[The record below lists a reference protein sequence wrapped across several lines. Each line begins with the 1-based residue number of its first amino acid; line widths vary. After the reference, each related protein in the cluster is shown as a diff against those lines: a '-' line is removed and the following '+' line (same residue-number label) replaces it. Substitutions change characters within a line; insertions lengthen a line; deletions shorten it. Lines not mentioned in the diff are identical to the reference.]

1 MTKNEI
7 ALNKAENRGME
18 KGAIIAT
25 NIFLFVLADKF
36 GFKPEQIGRCGTWCN
51 SYFEDITK
59 GKLKYTDVLKVLKDE
74 YGYSGMRGA

>member
-18 KGAIIAT
+18 KGAIMAT

-59 GKLKYTDVLKVLKDE
+59 GKLKYTDVTSVLKNE
-74 YGYSGMRGA
+74 YGFEVFR

>member
-51 SYFEDITK
+51 SYFDDITK
-59 GKLKYTDVLKVLKDE
+59 GKLKYTDVTSVLKNE
-74 YGYSGMRGA
+74 YGFEVFR

>member
-7 ALNKAENRGME
+7 ALNKVENRGME
-18 KGAIIAT
+18 KGAIMAT

-36 GFKPEQIGRCGTWCN
+36 GFDADKINRCGIWCN

-59 GKLKYTDVLKVLKDE
+59 GKLKYTDVTSVLKNE
-74 YGYSGMRGA
+74 YGFEVFR